1 LSWAAQAC
9 RLSAAIS
16 GREPSSTTT
25 TSSRVAAL
33 VNERDARRSSSSGR
47 FLADRLL
54 NRAAFGRQSETDLY

>member
-33 VNERDARRSSSSGR
+33 VNERDARRSSSGR

-54 NRAAFGRQSETDLY
+54 NWAAFGRQSKTDLY